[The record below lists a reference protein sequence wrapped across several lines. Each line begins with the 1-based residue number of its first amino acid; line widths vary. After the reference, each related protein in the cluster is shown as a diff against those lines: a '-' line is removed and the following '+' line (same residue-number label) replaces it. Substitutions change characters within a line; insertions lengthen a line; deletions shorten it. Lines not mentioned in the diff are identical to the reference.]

1 MQRWGF
7 LRGAAAGGLVAT
19 GVTGTDR
26 ISPGGRRPGANITG
40 LRSVIINLSLILAVF
55 VTSTSQPTLAD
66 NPGRCEVPVAQRTQ
80 ERGCYLDVTQAIS
93 SMPPGPVYW
102 HLYSYPT
109 RATAET
115 ARGPNG
121 TVVEALG
128 KIWLYT
134 IAEQGWKP
142 SGGERVAVIGPLPVV
157 PGRSYTARYMEAVF
171 TPGMSAPVHT
181 HSGPEAWYLISGA
194 QCLET
199 PSGITVRHA
208 GEGAVV
214 EEGPAMALSSVGNE
228 IRRSVVLVLHDS
240 SRPWVTITHDWQPKG
255 LCPK

>member
-1 MQRWGF
+1 MLPR
-7 LRGAAAGGLVAT
+7 RDT
-19 GVTGTDR
+19 GD
-26 ISPGGRRPGANITG
+26 ILDAS
-40 LRSVIINLSLILAVF
+40 RSRLLAF
-55 VTSTSQPTLAD
+55 VQLPDAR
-66 NPGRCEVPVAQRTQ
+66 NG
-80 ERGCYLDVTQAIS
+80 
-93 SMPPGPVYW
+93 
-102 HLYSYPT
+102 
-109 RATAET
+109 ET

-199 PSGITVRHA
+199 PTGITVRHA

-214 EEGPAMALSSVGNE
+214 EEGPPMALSSVGNE